1 MLVSQGVPVIMQ
13 SPSAP
18 EVTARPKLV
27 VLIASTRPGRVGLP
41 VGQWVYQRAIEFAG
55 FEVSL
60 VDLAELDLPFLD
72 EPKHPAQGDYVHDHT
87 RNWSAIVDDADA
99 FVFVFPEYNHG
110 ITAPRKNA
118 LDFVSKEWG
127 YKPVG
132 LVSYGGQSGGL
143 RAAQMVKQV
152 VAPLKMVVIAEA
164 VTLPFVKES
173 IDEAGTFAPEERVVN
188 AASTM
193 FHALQRWA
201 AALKPMRSGA

>member
-1 MLVSQGVPVIMQ
+1 MQ

-18 EVTARPKLV
+18 SGSDVTARPKLV

-41 VGQWVYQRAIEFAG
+41 VGRWVYQRAVEFAG
-55 FEVSL
+55 FDVSL

-72 EPKHPAQGDYVHDHT
+72 EPKHPAQGDYAHDHT
-87 RNWSAIVDDADA
+87 KAWGEIVDDADA
-99 FVFVFPEYNHG
+99 FVFVFPEYNNG
-110 ITAPRKNA
+110 ITAPLKNA
-118 LDFVSKEWG
+118 IDFVSKEWAF
-127 YKPVG
+127 KPVG

-152 VAPLKMVVIAEA
+152 VTTLKMVPVTEA
-164 VTLPFVKES
+164 VALPFVEQS
-173 IDEAGTFAPEERVVN
+173 LDDDGTFAPEERVAN

-201 AALKPMRSGA
+201 TALQPMRSEG

>member
-1 MLVSQGVPVIMQ
+1 ME
-13 SPSAP
+13 SPSTP
-18 EVTARPKLV
+18 DVTARPKLV

-41 VGQWVYQRAIEFAG
+41 VGQWVYQRAVEFAG
-55 FEVSL
+55 FDVKL

-87 RNWSAIVDDADA
+87 RSWSAIVEDADA

-110 ITAPRKNA
+110 ITAPLKNA
-118 LDFVSKEWG
+118 IDFVSKEWAF
-127 YKPVG
+127 KPVG

-143 RAAQMVKQV
+143 RAAQMVKQI
-152 VAPLKMVVIAEA
+152 VAPLKMVSITEA

-173 IDEAGTFAPEERVVN
+173 IDEAGRFAPEERVTN
-188 AASTM
+188 AAITM

-201 AALKPMRSGA
+201 TALQPMRNGSS

>member
-1 MLVSQGVPVIMQ
+1 MQ

-18 EVTARPKLV
+18 SGSDVTARPKLV

-41 VGQWVYQRAIEFAG
+41 VGRWVYQRAVEFAG
-55 FEVSL
+55 FDVSL

-87 RNWSAIVDDADA
+87 KAWSEIVDDADA
-99 FVFVFPEYNHG
+99 FVFVFPEYNNG
-110 ITAPRKNA
+110 ITAPLKNA
-118 LDFVSKEWG
+118 IDFVSKEWAF
-127 YKPVG
+127 KPVG

-152 VAPLKMVVIAEA
+152 VTTLKMVPVTEA
-164 VTLPFVKES
+164 VALPFVEQS
-173 IDEAGTFAPEERVVN
+173 LDDDGTFAPEERVAN

-201 AALKPMRSGA
+201 TALQPMRSET

>member
-1 MLVSQGVPVIMQ
+1 MQ
-13 SPSAP
+13 PPSAP

-55 FEVSL
+55 FDVRL
-60 VDLAELDLPFLD
+60 VDLAELALPFLD
-72 EPKHPAQGDYVHDHT
+72 EPKHPAQGNYVHDHT
-87 RNWSAIVDDADA
+87 RAWSAIVDDADA
-99 FVFVFPEYNHG
+99 FVFVFPEYNNG
-110 ITAPRKNA
+110 ITAPLKNA
-118 LDFVSKEWG
+118 IDFVSKEWAF
-127 YKPVG
+127 KPVG

-152 VAPLKMVVIAEA
+152 VTTLKMVPVAEA
-164 VTLPFVKES
+164 VAIPFVGQAL
-173 IDEAGTFAPEERVVN
+173 DAGGAFAPEDRVAN

-201 AALKPMRSGA
+201 AALQPMRSGG